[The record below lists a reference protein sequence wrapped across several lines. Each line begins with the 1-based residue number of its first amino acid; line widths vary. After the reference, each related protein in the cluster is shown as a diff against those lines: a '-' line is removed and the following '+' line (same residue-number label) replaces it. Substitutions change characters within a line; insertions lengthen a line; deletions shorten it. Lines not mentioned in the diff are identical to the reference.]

1 MSLNYTLA
9 ELQENF
15 DFMDNWEDKYRYLLE
30 LGDKLPEFPEKDKI
44 EKNKV
49 QGCVSQV
56 WMTLKTERDEM
67 QISRLYFLADS
78 DAHIVK
84 GLIAVLMIIYNGKTP
99 EEVLLIDIREI
110 FKGLGL
116 EENISPNRRNGFFSM
131 VQRLQTFAA
140 GADW

>member
-1 MSLNYTLA
+1 MSLNYTLS

-15 DFMDNWEDKYRYLLE
+15 DLFDNWEDKYRYLLE
-30 LGDKLPEFPEKDKI
+30 LGEKLPEFPEKNKT

-49 QGCVSQV
+49 QGCISQV
-56 WMTLKTERDEM
+56 WMTLETKKDDF
-67 QISRLYFLADS
+67 QVNRLYFLADS

-99 EEVLLIDIREI
+99 EEVLLIDIRDI
-110 FKGLGL
+110 FKQLGL
-116 EENISPNRRNGFFSM
+116 DENISPSRRNGFFSM

>member
-30 LGDKLPEFPEKDKI
+30 LGEKLPEFPEQDKT

-49 QGCVSQV
+49 QGCISQV
-56 WMTLKTERDEM
+56 WITLKTERDENG
-67 QISRLYFLADS
+67 INRLYFLADS

-84 GLIAVLMIIYNGKTP
+84 GLIAVLMVIYNGKTP
-99 EEVLLIDIREI
+99 EDVLLIDIREI
-110 FKGLGL
+110 FAKLGMN
-116 EENISPNRRNGFFSM
+116 ENISPSRRNGFFSM
-131 VQRLQTFAA
+131 VQRIQTFAA
-140 GADW
+140 GTDW